1 MAPSSP
7 NSPSY
12 QAKLAA
18 ARAVGLDGNANW
30 VQIQKA
36 QKARQAAQASQQG
49 VQQAKKRAD
58 IAEKRADAAEQQR
71 VLQINKNRNES
82 SLASQYAD
90 KPQTA
95 ESKINSDEQSER
107 EEMVRTFKSKRKG
120 RSALRINIGSGSGS
134 AYEGSSGISIT
145 L

>member
-7 NSPSY
+7 KSSGY
-12 QAKLAA
+12 QQKLAA

-30 VQIQKA
+30 AMIEKA
-36 QKARQAAQASQQG
+36 QKAQQSLRAA
-49 VQQAKKRAD
+49 
-58 IAEKRADAAEQQR
+58 QQR
-71 VLQINKNRNES
+71 VQQSQRRATAAKNDRDLQINKQRNEAN
-82 SLASQYAD
+82 LASQYAN

-95 ESKINSDEQSER
+95 ESKINADEKNER

-120 RSALRINIGSGSGS
+120 RAALRINIGNGYGS
-134 AYEGSSGISIT
+134 AYEGSSGISIS

>member
-1 MAPSSP
+1 MPPSSP
-7 NSPSY
+7 KSSSY
-12 QAKLAA
+12 QQKLAA

-30 VQIQKA
+30 AMITKAQEAQKA
-36 QKARQAAQASQQG
+36 QQAIRAAQQG
-49 VQQAKKRAD
+49 VQQSQRRATAAKNERD
-58 IAEKRADAAEQQR
+58 
-71 VLQINKNRNES
+71 LQINKQRNEAN
-82 SLASQYAD
+82 LASQYAN

-95 ESKINSDEQSER
+95 ESKINADEQNER

-120 RSALRINIGSGSGS
+120 RAALRINIGNGSGS

>member
-7 NSPSY
+7 KSSSY
-12 QAKLAA
+12 QQKLAA

-30 VQIQKA
+30 AMIAKA
-36 QKARQAAQASQQG
+36 QKAQQSLRAAQQG
-49 VQQAKKRAD
+49 VQQSQKRAV
-58 IAEKRADAAEQQR
+58 AAEQQR
-71 VLQINKNRNES
+71 VLQINKNQNES
-82 SLASQYAD
+82 SLASQYAN